1 LTKYSDLPP
10 ICKGYLLNYHFWRQ
24 RYTKRNSWLK
34 SYLFAMEARSNEERF
49 WPSQVKIG
57 YIPTGI
63 YRENQF
69 QKDELKKFRLM
80 KKNHIRNI
88 AIISH
93 VDHGKTTLLNAMLK
107 QTGVFRVNQ
116 AVEDRVMD
124 SLDLEKER
132 GITIMAK
139 NTAIDY
145 NGVKINIVDTPGHAD
160 FGGEVERSLN
170 MVDGAILL
178 VDASEGPLPQ
188 TRFVLKK
195 ALALHL
201 PIILIIN
208 KIDRADARI
217 EEVINDT
224 YDLFIDL
231 GAGENQIEFPILYT
245 NAKIGVS
252 HKKRGDDST
261 DLRPLLQT
269 IIEYI
274 PAPRGNDEDIPQFL
288 VTNLDYDPYVGQI
301 ALGRLQS
308 GKLEMN
314 SNYSL
319 CTKEKIVPGIKFTA
333 LYTFYGLTKKAVTSV
348 ESGDIIA
355 LSGVENVSIGDTISS
370 MTDPR
375 PLPRLQV
382 DEPTVSM
389 MFYVNDSPFAGTEGK
404 YLTSRHLL
412 ERLEKEALRN
422 VAIKIKKLDRT
433 DAFEVCGRGELQM
446 AVLIE
451 TMRREGYELMVS
463 RPQVI
468 TKEQKGKTLEPVERL
483 FLDIPEEFVGKIT
496 EKLSVRKGRME
507 SLVNKGSGRVSME
520 FLIPSRG
527 LIGFRSQFLTDTK
540 GGGVMNSLLE
550 DYSPWFGPIP
560 QRMTGALVAD
570 RSGRV
575 TSYASFAMEDRGEMI
590 VEIGTE
596 VYAGMI
602 VGERNRSSDLNVNI
616 IKEKKLTNMRASTS
630 DTTIILRPPR
640 ILSLD
645 QAIEFIAEDEL
656 VEITPKSVRLR
667 KMELDAARRQQKS
680 RKDD

>member
-1 LTKYSDLPP
+1 
-10 ICKGYLLNYHFWRQ
+10 
-24 RYTKRNSWLK
+24 
-34 SYLFAMEARSNEERF
+34 M
-49 WPSQVKIG
+49 
-57 YIPTGI
+57 
-63 YRENQF
+63 
-69 QKDELKKFRLM
+69 KKFHL
-80 KKNHIRNI
+80 RNI

-107 QTGVFRVNQ
+107 QTGVFHANRV
-116 AVEDRVMD
+116 VEDRVMD
-124 SLDLEKER
+124 SMDLERER

-139 NTAIDY
+139 NTAVNY
-145 NGVKINIVDTPGHAD
+145 NDVKINIVDTPGHAD

-195 ALALHL
+195 ALGLRL
-201 PIILIIN
+201 PIILVIN
-208 KIDRADARI
+208 KIDRSDARI
-217 EEVINDT
+217 EEVISET

-231 GAGENQIEFPILYT
+231 GAEEHQIEFPILYT
-245 NAKIGVS
+245 IAKAGISHEKIGDVS
-252 HKKRGDDST
+252 A
-261 DLRPLLQT
+261 DLQPLLQT

-274 PAPRGNDEDIPQFL
+274 PPPQGDDEAITQFL

-301 ALGRLQS
+301 AVGRLQS

-314 SNYSL
+314 TNYSL
-319 CTKEKIVPGIKFTA
+319 CTEYKIIPGVKLTA
-333 LYTFYGLTKKAVTSV
+333 LYTFFGLAKKPAQSV

-355 LSGVENVSIGDTISS
+355 LSGVENVKIGDTISS
-370 MTDPR
+370 LAEPR
-375 PLPRLQV
+375 PLPRLLV

-389 MFYVNDSPFAGTEGK
+389 MFYVNDSPFGGKEGK

-412 ERLEKEALRN
+412 ERLEKEQLRN
-422 VAIKIKKLDRT
+422 VAIKIKKLERT

-468 TKEQKGKTLEPVERL
+468 TRQVNGKTCEPVERL

-496 EKLSVRKGRME
+496 EKLSIRKGRME

-527 LIGFRSQFLTDTK
+527 LIGFRNQFLTDTK

-550 DYSPWFGPIP
+550 DYAPWFGSIP
-560 QRMTGALVAD
+560 QRTTGVLVAD

-575 TSYASFAMEDRGEMI
+575 TPYASYAMEDRGEMI
-590 VEIGTE
+590 VEIGTD

-630 DTTIILRPPR
+630 DATVILRPPR

-656 VEITPKSVRLR
+656 VEVTPKSVRLR
-667 KMELDAARRQQKS
+667 KMELDATKRQMKS
-680 RKDD
+680 RREE

>member
-1 LTKYSDLPP
+1 
-10 ICKGYLLNYHFWRQ
+10 
-24 RYTKRNSWLK
+24 
-34 SYLFAMEARSNEERF
+34 
-49 WPSQVKIG
+49 
-57 YIPTGI
+57 
-63 YRENQF
+63 
-69 QKDELKKFRLM
+69 M
-80 KKNHIRNI
+80 KKEHLRNI

-107 QTGVFRVNQ
+107 QTGVFRTHQ

-132 GITIMAK
+132 GITITAK
-139 NTAIDY
+139 NTAVEY
-145 NGVKINIVDTPGHAD
+145 NGIKINIVDTPGHAD

-178 VDASEGPLPQ
+178 VDSSEGPLPQ

-195 ALALHL
+195 ALAKKL
-201 PIILIIN
+201 PIILVIN
-208 KIDRADARI
+208 KIDRQDARI
-217 EEVINDT
+217 EEVINDS

-231 GAGENQIEFPILYT
+231 GADEQQIEFPVLFT
-245 NAKIGVS
+245 NAKIGV
-252 HKKRGDDST
+252 T
-261 DLRPLLQT
+261 DLNELFDT
-269 IIEYI
+269 IIARI
-274 PAPRGNDEDIPQFL
+274 PAPEGDDDANPQFL

-301 ALGRLQS
+301 AVGRIQQ
-308 GKLEMN
+308 GRLEMN
-314 SNYSL
+314 VAYSH
-319 CTKEKIVPGIKFTA
+319 CTEDKIIPNVKFSA
-333 LYTFYGLTKKAVTSV
+333 LYTFQGLAKKAVTTA
-348 ESGDIIA
+348 EAGDIIA
-355 LSGVENVSIGDTISS
+355 FSGVANVTIGDTISS
-370 MTDPR
+370 LIDPQ
-375 PLPRLQV
+375 PLPRLLV

-389 MFYVNDSPFAGTEGK
+389 MFYVNDGPFAGTEGK

-412 ERLEKEALRN
+412 ERLEKESLRN
-422 VAIKIKKLDRT
+422 VAIKIKKLERT

-463 RPQVI
+463 RPRVI
-468 TKEQKGKTLEPVERL
+468 TREEKGKTMEPVERL

-496 EKLSVRKGRME
+496 EKLSNRKGRLE

-550 DYSPWFGPIP
+550 DYAPWFGPIP
-560 QRMTGALVAD
+560 QRMTGVLVAD
-570 RSGRV
+570 RAGRV
-575 TSYASFAMEDRGEMI
+575 TAYASYAMEDRGEMI
-590 VEIGTE
+590 VEVGTQ
-596 VYAGMI
+596 VYGGMI
-602 VGERNRSSDLNVNI
+602 VGERNRVGDINVNI

-630 DTTIILRPPR
+630 DATVILRPPR

-656 VEITPKSVRLR
+656 VEITPQSFRLR
-667 KMELDAARRQQKS
+667 KMELDAVKRASQQKS
-680 RKDD
+680 QRDL